1 MNAQEKL
8 ALLKVMY
15 GGDDSDDVLNAYLTI
30 AGQEIINRAYPY
42 RKGDEVVPSK
52 YDMLQ
57 IEIAIYK
64 LNKRG
69 AEQET
74 SHNENGINRTYE
86 NADTPKS
93 MLDQVIPF
101 TASIGVSDENAT
113 TE

>member
-1 MNAQEKL
+1 MSDKKKL
-8 ALLKVMY
+8 QLLKVMY
-15 GGDDSDDVLNAYLTI
+15 GGNDTDEVLNAYLTI

-42 RKGDEVVPSK
+42 RTGDETVPSR

-74 SHNENGINRTYE
+74 AHSENGINRTYE
-86 NADTPKS
+86 SANTPRS

-101 TASIGVSDENAT
+101 AKSIGASE
-113 TE
+113 

>member
-1 MNAQEKL
+1 MSDQEKL
-8 ALLKVMY
+8 QLLKVMY
-15 GGDDSDDVLNAYLTI
+15 GGSDTDEVLNAYLTI

-42 RKGDEVVPSK
+42 RTGEETVPSR

-74 SHNENGINRTYE
+74 AHSENGINRTYE
-86 NADTPKS
+86 SADTPKS
-93 MLDQVIPF
+93 MLDQVIPYCGGI
-101 TASIGVSDENAT
+101 SNGNR
-113 TE
+113 